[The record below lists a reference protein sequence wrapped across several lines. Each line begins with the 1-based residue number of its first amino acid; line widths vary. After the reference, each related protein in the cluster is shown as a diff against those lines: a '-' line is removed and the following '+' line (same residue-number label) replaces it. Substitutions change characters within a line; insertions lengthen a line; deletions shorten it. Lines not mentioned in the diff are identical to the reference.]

1 MVGIDLGTTNSALS
15 FADTSGEDTPEVKDL
30 GIAQLVHPSQVEVK
44 SLLPSFLYLC
54 AEGEFP
60 SGSLDLPW
68 GKDRDFVVGEL
79 ARAQG
84 LKVPTRQVVSAKSWL
99 SHHGVDRRAPILP
112 WKAPVGSRMVSPIDA
127 CANYLSE
134 LILAWNQEHPDD
146 PLASQEIVLTVPA
159 SFDAAAR
166 ELTIEAANKAG
177 LGQVQL
183 FEEPQSAF
191 YAWIQSRGELWR
203 KDVEVGDVVLVCDIG
218 GGTTDFTLIL
228 VGQAQG
234 NLELQ
239 RIAVGDHIL
248 LGGDNMDWALAHLA
262 AKKFEAKGHKLDSAQ
277 MLMLLAGCR
286 QAKEALLADSSQDTF
301 EVRVLGRG
309 SRLMAGSLKED
320 LSRDEVRQTLLEG
333 FFPLVNLDTPVQ
345 RSKSFGLQEM
355 GLPYA
360 HDPAVT
366 RHMAQFL
373 RRNGPLLSE
382 KLTSLGKTGTL
393 PTAIL
398 FNGGVLKSPAVSE
411 RITNQMNQW
420 RESQGLGPLKILS
433 HSSLDLAVARGA
445 VTQGLAKR
453 GKGIRI
459 RGGSARSY
467 YLGVEIPSPAVPGAL
482 PPIKALCVV
491 PHGMEEGTS
500 APVPGVELGLLV
512 GERAEFRF
520 FATNQRREDSIGVW
534 LDPPPAEL
542 EELPPLETTLSPVAS
557 TNEPMEE
564 LVPVHLK
571 SVLTELGTLELWCQT
586 GDVSRGWRLEF
597 RTREGA

>member
-1 MVGIDLGTTNSALS
+1 MVGIDLGTTNTALS
-15 FADTSGEDTPEVKDL
+15 FADTQCGEHPDVKDL
-30 GIAQLVHPSQVEVK
+30 GISQLIHPSQVENR
-44 SLLPSFLYLC
+44 SLLPSFMYLC
-54 AEGEFP
+54 VDGEFP
-60 SGSLDLPW
+60 SGALDLPW
-68 GKDRDFVVGEL
+68 AKGREFVLGEL

-99 SHHGVDRRAPILP
+99 SHHGVDRRAAILP
-112 WKAPVGSRMVSPIDA
+112 WKAPPGSRMVSPIEA
-127 CANYLSE
+127 CSHYLAE
-134 LILAWNQEHPDD
+134 LVFAWNRENPDF
-146 PLASQEIVLTVPA
+146 PLGSQEIVLTVPA

-166 ELTIEAANKAG
+166 ELTIEAATKAG
-177 LGQVQL
+177 LGKVQL

-228 VGQAQG
+228 VGQFQG
-234 NLELQ
+234 NLVLE

-248 LGGDNMDWALAHLA
+248 LGGDNMDWALAYMA

-286 QAKEALLADSSQDTF
+286 QAKEALLADSSLDTF

-309 SRLMAGSLKED
+309 SRLMAGSLQEN
-320 LSRDEVRQTLLEG
+320 LSREEVNQSILDG
-333 FFPLVNLDTPVQ
+333 FFPMVGMETPVQ
-345 RSKSFGLQEM
+345 RAKTFGLQEM

-373 RRNGPLLSE
+373 RRNSQVIGE
-382 KLTSLGKTGTL
+382 KLASLGKTGTL

-398 FNGGVLKSPAVSE
+398 FNGGVLKSRSVAQ
-411 RITNQMNQW
+411 RIGQQINQW
-420 RESQGLGPLKILS
+420 RESQGLGPAKTLA
-433 HSSLDLAVARGA
+433 HSDLDLAVARGA

-467 YLGVEIPSPAVPGAL
+467 YLGVEVPAPAVPGAL

-500 APVPGVELGLLV
+500 AEVPEVGIGLLV

-520 FATNQRREDSIGVW
+520 FATNQRREDSIGAW
-534 LDPPPAEL
+534 LDPPPEEL
-542 EELPPLETTLSPVAS
+542 EELPPLETTLTGAA
-557 TNEPMEE
+557 EE

-571 SVLTELGTLELWCQT
+571 SVLTEFGTMELWCQT
-586 GDVSRGWRLEF
+586 EDESRQWRLEF
-597 RTREGA
+597 RTRETG